1 MNFIKAI
8 SEIFNSIF
16 RRSSPEVQKKQ
27 QIKKLENEIREI
39 QPAICRNGMLLPN
52 FGEALFALYK
62 NTRNLDNLFSQTISL
77 NNLQRQH
84 RFEAQL
90 IMTGYSIDDQEII
103 ESLSFERR
111 KQEVL
116 EEEQNP
122 DRVYIHQ
129 RKQLETVLKELNT
142 EPFKKMDSDILNLRQ
157 FVEFC
162 HYNYTPFLQSFDSNF
177 LSGDM
182 LYKPSYKEI
191 PATKALNLLEDLY
204 YQTSGLKITT
214 STADA
219 VLALARLKKGSDLTE
234 SEQKNYVENIKK
246 INYVLNKLLSPE
258 KLKLLIRYCKQDGTY
273 EPQVAKYSGSPR
285 QDFANML
292 QSRFS
297 ADEQRIKSEIQ
308 DETISEEVHA
318 LFPERSL
325 EEVGSYNQ
333 VMNSLLQTEVSMSF
347 KWIFPLRI
355 LKTFLKVYVT
365 DQTKSLLD
373 DLVIEGFFN
382 NPAYKTTF
390 SSIVYSAINADKSIA
405 AFEETFVQG
414 QKNSISV
421 LESYIHDSK
430 KDKDFFKRLEKMV
443 QEINDDAH
451 NVLQQQVTNLLSLYR
466 QVGELLED
474 SKKTSCEIISNLKAL
489 MMSSRNRD
497 KTNFLE
503 QKYPSWNIFFE
514 IMKNYVII
522 TNGELSHE

>member
-8 SEIFNSIF
+8 SELFNSIF

-77 NNLQRQH
+77 NNLPRQH

-177 LSGDM
+177 ISGDM

-234 SEQKNYVENIKK
+234 SEQKN
-246 INYVLNKLLSPE
+246 
-258 KLKLLIRYCKQDGTY
+258 
-273 EPQVAKYSGSPR
+273 
-285 QDFANML
+285 
-292 QSRFS
+292 
-297 ADEQRIKSEIQ
+297 
-308 DETISEEVHA
+308 
-318 LFPERSL
+318 
-325 EEVGSYNQ
+325 
-333 VMNSLLQTEVSMSF
+333 
-347 KWIFPLRI
+347 
-355 LKTFLKVYVT
+355 
-365 DQTKSLLD
+365 
-373 DLVIEGFFN
+373 
-382 NPAYKTTF
+382 
-390 SSIVYSAINADKSIA
+390 
-405 AFEETFVQG
+405 
-414 QKNSISV
+414 
-421 LESYIHDSK
+421 
-430 KDKDFFKRLEKMV
+430 
-443 QEINDDAH
+443 
-451 NVLQQQVTNLLSLYR
+451 
-466 QVGELLED
+466 
-474 SKKTSCEIISNLKAL
+474 
-489 MMSSRNRD
+489 
-497 KTNFLE
+497 
-503 QKYPSWNIFFE
+503 
-514 IMKNYVII
+514 
-522 TNGELSHE
+522 